1 MIVGEDVAVSVYD
14 GVLGSVLWYG
24 SECSY
29 QCVISGCSYAFSLS
43 PVRREL
49 GNCR

>member
-1 MIVGEDVAVSVYD
+1 VIVGEDVAVSVHD
-14 GVLGSVLWYG
+14 GVLGSVLWNG
-24 SECSY
+24 SDCSCR
-29 QCVISGCSYAFSLS
+29 CVISRVSYAFSVS